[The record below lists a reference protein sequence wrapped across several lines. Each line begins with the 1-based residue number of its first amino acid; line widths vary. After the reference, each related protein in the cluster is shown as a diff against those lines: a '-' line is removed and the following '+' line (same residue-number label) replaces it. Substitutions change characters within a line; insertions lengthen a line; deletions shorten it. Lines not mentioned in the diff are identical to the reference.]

1 MRAKETIMFANTAIF
16 LSNGGIWHAIKKV
29 NRKSDERKDDKE

>member
-16 LSNGGIWHAIKKV
+16 LSNGGIWHAVKV